1 MIEFLTSDPAIV
13 IFSGFGLV
21 ATALTILSD
30 ARAQYAK
37 VGAKR
42 PILVKVMPA
51 ATRPR
56 AVTRPRKIAA

>member
-37 VGAKR
+37 VGSTR
-42 PILVKVMPA
+42 PILVKETPA
-51 ATRPR
+51 VARPR
-56 AVTRPRKIAA
+56 AVSRPRKIAA

>member
-37 VGAKR
+37 AGNTR
-42 PILVKVMPA
+42 PILVKQTSAV
-51 ATRPR
+51 TRPR
-56 AVTRPRKIAA
+56 AVTQPRKIAA

>member
-21 ATALTILSD
+21 ATAITILGD

-37 VGAKR
+37 VGLKR
-42 PILVKVMPA
+42 PVLVQELPA
-51 ATRPR
+51 SIDRR
-56 AVTRPRKIAA
+56 EIAA